1 MIYEVVIGVEVHAQL
16 RTKSKLFCGCG
27 TMFGLS
33 ANSQTCPLCLGLP
46 GTLPVINR
54 VAVEM
59 AVRAGLALN
68 CTISANNLFA
78 RKNYFYPDLPKGY
91 QISQYEAPICE
102 HGWIEIAASEG
113 KKRVRIRRAHLEED
127 AGKSVHVT
135 GMNGSRVDL
144 NRAGTPLLEIV
155 TEPDLRSADEVVA
168 YLKGLRDVLMYL
180 EVCDGNMDE
189 GSFRCEPNLS
199 LRPLGQRE
207 FGTKVELK
215 NINSFKF
222 VKDAVEYEIKRQT
235 KVLNEGGKIHQETR
249 LWNLDRGET
258 AVMRS
263 KEEAHD
269 YRYFPDPDLVPL
281 KLEKEWIEGCRK
293 QVIELPAARMQRF
306 VDDFALSEYDAG
318 VLTASKAV
326 ADYFEACVK
335 LFNQP
340 KTVSNWVMG
349 ELTRELNN
357 SGSDASASP
366 VSPER
371 LVDLLRLVEQG
382 TISLKAAREIF
393 PEVYS
398 SGKTPEQIVQEK
410 GLVQV
415 SDEGAL
421 DKIIEDVL
429 AKNPTQAAQFKEG
442 KQQVLG
448 FLVGQVMKASG
459 GKANPGKVNELLK
472 QKLGGV
478 LYARPV
484 ISLEELA
491 QQQPLNTDQAKVK
504 FQLTNREQSVI
515 EHLAKGWTNKEIA
528 NALQITEETVK
539 EHIKHIMQ
547 KTNSTTRTGIL
558 DHVFNS

>member
-16 RTKSKLFCGCG
+16 RTKSKMFCGCG
-27 TMFGLS
+27 TTFGLS
-33 ANSQTCPLCLGLP
+33 ANSQTCPVCLGLP

-54 VAVEM
+54 AAVGM

-68 CTISANNLFA
+68 CTIGEQNRFA

-102 HGWIEIAASEG
+102 QGWIEIAGADG
-113 KKRVRIRRAHLEED
+113 RKRVRIRRAHLEED
-127 AGKSVHVT
+127 AGKNVHGT
-135 GMNGSRVDL
+135 GTGGSLVDL

-155 TEPDLRSADEVVA
+155 TEPDMRSADEVVA
-168 YLKGLRDVLMYL
+168 YLKGLRDILMYL

-199 LRPLGQRE
+199 LRPLGQKE

-222 VKDAVEYEIKRQT
+222 VKDAIEYEIKRQT
-235 KVLNEGGKIHQETR
+235 KVLSEGGKIQQETR
-249 LWNLDRGET
+249 LWNIDRGET

-281 KLEKEWIEGCRK
+281 KLDRAWIEGFRAG
-293 QVIELPAARMQRF
+293 VPELPAARAGRF
-306 VDDFALSEYDAG
+306 VSEYGLPEYDAG
-318 VLTASKAV
+318 VLTASKGI
-326 ADYFEACVK
+326 ADYFESCVR

-357 SGSDASASP
+357 SGTDVSASP
-366 VSPER
+366 VPPER
-371 LVDLLRLVEQG
+371 LVGLLQMVEKG
-382 TISLKAAREIF
+382 TVSLKVAREIF
-393 PEVYS
+393 PELYAG
-398 SGKTPEQIVQEK
+398 GKTPEQIVQEK
-410 GLVQV
+410 GLTQV

-421 DKIIEDVL
+421 EKIIDGVL
-429 AKNPTQAAQFKEG
+429 AKNPAQAAQFKEG

-472 QKLGGV
+472 RKLGG
-478 LYARPV
+478 
-484 ISLEELA
+484 
-491 QQQPLNTDQAKVK
+491 
-504 FQLTNREQSVI
+504 
-515 EHLAKGWTNKEIA
+515 
-528 NALQITEETVK
+528 
-539 EHIKHIMQ
+539 
-547 KTNSTTRTGIL
+547 
-558 DHVFNS
+558 

>member
-16 RTKSKLFCGCG
+16 RTKSKMFCGCG
-27 TMFGLS
+27 TMFGLT
-33 ANSQTCPLCLGLP
+33 ANSQTCPVCLGLP
-46 GTLPVINR
+46 GTLPVINQA
-54 VAVEM
+54 AVEM

-68 CTISANNLFA
+68 CTIATNNLFA

-102 HGWIEIAASEG
+102 HGWIEVAGSEG
-113 KKRVRIRRAHLEED
+113 KRRVRIRRAHLEED
-127 AGKSVHVT
+127 AGKSVHVAGT
-135 GMNGSRVDL
+135 NGSRVDL

-168 YLKGLRDVLMYL
+168 YLKSLRDVLMYQD
-180 EVCDGNMDE
+180 VCDGDMEKGN
-189 GSFRCEPNLS
+189 FRCEPNLS
-199 LRPLGQRE
+199 LRPLGQKE
-207 FGTKVELK
+207 FGTKVEMK

-222 VKDAVEYEIKRQT
+222 VKDAIEYEIKRQT
-235 KVLNEGGKIHQETR
+235 KVLSEGGKINQETR

-293 QVIELPAARMQRF
+293 HVTELPEARMKRF
-306 VDDFALSEYDAG
+306 VSEFALSEYDAG
-318 VLTASKAV
+318 VLTASKTV
-326 ADYFEACVK
+326 ADYFESCVK
-335 LFNQP
+335 LFDHP

-357 SGSDASASP
+357 SGTDASASP

-371 LVDLLRLVEQG
+371 LVSLLQMVEQG
-382 TISLKAAREIF
+382 TISLKVAREIF

-410 GLVQV
+410 GLIQV

-421 DKIIEDVL
+421 DTIINEVL
-429 AKNPTQAAQFKEG
+429 AKNPTQVTQFNEG

-472 QKLGGV
+472 KKLGG
-478 LYARPV
+478 
-484 ISLEELA
+484 
-491 QQQPLNTDQAKVK
+491 
-504 FQLTNREQSVI
+504 
-515 EHLAKGWTNKEIA
+515 
-528 NALQITEETVK
+528 
-539 EHIKHIMQ
+539 
-547 KTNSTTRTGIL
+547 
-558 DHVFNS
+558 

>member
-27 TMFGLS
+27 TVFGLT

-46 GTLPVINR
+46 GTLPVLNQA
-54 VAVEM
+54 AVEM

-68 CTISANNLFA
+68 CTIAVDNLFA

-113 KKRVRIRRAHLEED
+113 KRRVRIRRAHLEED
-127 AGKSVHVT
+127 AGKNVHVAGT
-135 GMNGSRVDL
+135 NGSRVDL

-189 GSFRCEPNLS
+189 GNFRCEPNLS
-199 LRPLGQRE
+199 LRPLGQKE

-222 VKDAVEYEIKRQT
+222 VKDAIEYEIKRQT
-235 KVLNEGGKIHQETR
+235 KVLSEGGKINQETR
-249 LWNLDRGET
+249 LWNLNRGET
-258 AVMRS
+258 VVMRS

-281 KLEKEWIEGCRK
+281 KLNKEWIEGLKKALPESPSALR
-293 QVIELPAARMQRF
+293 VRIIEEVGVSDYQAT
-306 VDDFALSEYDAG
+306 
-318 VLTASKAV
+318 VLTSEKWMV
-326 ADYFEACVK
+326 EYFEATVAEAEK
-335 LFNQP
+335 AGMMKVDIGRDIANWITGDLQGLLN
-340 KTVSNWVMG
+340 KT
-349 ELTRELNN
+349 
-357 SGSDASASP
+357 SGSSGQTYVVDPSSDAQQARSM
-366 VSPER
+366 
-371 LVDLLRLVEQG
+371 
-382 TISLKAAREIF
+382 ISLLMKQVPPVNLASLLVKKFRGEVSGPIVKSVLEEMLATGRTAAEII
-393 PEVYS
+393 EA
-398 SGKTPEQIVQEK
+398 K
-410 GLVQV
+410 GLRQV

-421 DKIIEDVL
+421 DKIIDEVL
-429 AKNPTQAAQFKEG
+429 AKNPTQVAQFKEG

-472 QKLGGV
+472 KKLG
-478 LYARPV
+478 A
-484 ISLEELA
+484 
-491 QQQPLNTDQAKVK
+491 
-504 FQLTNREQSVI
+504 
-515 EHLAKGWTNKEIA
+515 
-528 NALQITEETVK
+528 
-539 EHIKHIMQ
+539 
-547 KTNSTTRTGIL
+547 
-558 DHVFNS
+558 

>member
-27 TMFGLS
+27 TMFGLT

-46 GTLPVINR
+46 GTLPVLNQA
-54 VAVEM
+54 AVEM

-68 CTISANNLFA
+68 CTIAANNLFA

-102 HGWIEIAASEG
+102 HGWIEIAANEG
-113 KKRVRIRRAHLEED
+113 KRRVRIRRAHLEED
-127 AGKSVHVT
+127 AGKSVHVA

-168 YLKGLRDVLMYL
+168 YLKSLRDVLMYL

-199 LRPLGQRE
+199 LRPLGQKE

-222 VKDAVEYEIKRQT
+222 VKDAIEYEIKRQT
-235 KVLNEGGKIHQETR
+235 KVLNEGGKINQETR
-249 LWNLDRGET
+249 LWNLERGET

-281 KLEKEWIEGCRK
+281 KLEKEWIESCRK
-293 QVIELPAARMQRF
+293 HVTELPAARLQRF
-306 VDDFALSEYDAG
+306 VSEFALSEYDAG

-326 ADYFEACVK
+326 ADYFESCVR

-349 ELTRELNN
+349 ELTREWNN
-357 SGSDASASP
+357 SGTDASASP

-371 LVDLLRLVEQG
+371 LVSLLQMVEKG
-382 TISLKAAREIF
+382 TVSLKVAREIF

-398 SGKTPEQIVQEK
+398 SGKAPEQIVQEK
-410 GLVQV
+410 GLIQV

-421 DKIIEDVL
+421 DKIIDEVL
-429 AKNPTQAAQFKEG
+429 AKNPTQVAQFKEG

-448 FLVGQVMKASG
+448 FLVGQVMKSSS

-472 QKLGGV
+472 KKLG
-478 LYARPV
+478 A
-484 ISLEELA
+484 
-491 QQQPLNTDQAKVK
+491 
-504 FQLTNREQSVI
+504 
-515 EHLAKGWTNKEIA
+515 
-528 NALQITEETVK
+528 
-539 EHIKHIMQ
+539 
-547 KTNSTTRTGIL
+547 
-558 DHVFNS
+558 

>member
-1 MIYEVVIGVEVHAQL
+1 MAYEVVIGVEVHAQL

-27 TMFGLS
+27 TVFGLA

-46 GTLPVINR
+46 GSLPVLNR
-54 VAVEM
+54 AAVEM

-68 CTISANNLFA
+68 CTIAANNIFA

-102 HGWIEIAASEG
+102 HGWIEIAVGEG
-113 KKRVRIRRAHLEED
+113 ARRVRIRRAHLEED
-127 AGKSVHVT
+127 AGKSVHVAGT
-135 GMNGSRVDL
+135 NGSRVDL

-199 LRPLGQRE
+199 LRPLGQKE

-222 VKDAVEYEIKRQT
+222 VKDAIDYEIKRQT
-235 KVLNEGGKIHQETR
+235 KVLNEGGKINQETR

-258 AVMRS
+258 VVMRS
-263 KEEAHD
+263 KEDAHD

-281 KLEKEWIEGCRK
+281 KLDQEWIEGCRK
-293 QVIELPAARMQRF
+293 HVAELPAVRMRRF
-306 VDDFALSEYDAG
+306 VSEFGLSEYDAG
-318 VLTASKAV
+318 VLTASRAT
-326 ADYFEACVK
+326 ADYYETCVG

-340 KTVSNWVMG
+340 KIVSNWVMG
-349 ELTRELNN
+349 ELTRELNH
-357 SGSDASASP
+357 SGTDASASP
-366 VSPER
+366 VSPEQ
-371 LVDLLRLVEQG
+371 LVSLLQMVEQG
-382 TISLKAAREIF
+382 TISLKVAREIF

-410 GLVQV
+410 GLIQV

-421 DKIIEDVL
+421 DQIIGDVL
-429 AKNPTQAAQFKEG
+429 AKNPTQVAQFKEG

-472 QKLGGV
+472 KKL
-478 LYARPV
+478 A
-484 ISLEELA
+484 
-491 QQQPLNTDQAKVK
+491 
-504 FQLTNREQSVI
+504 
-515 EHLAKGWTNKEIA
+515 
-528 NALQITEETVK
+528 
-539 EHIKHIMQ
+539 
-547 KTNSTTRTGIL
+547 
-558 DHVFNS
+558 